1 MCHSGDADGLGHIRK
16 KELQNSAKHLGLR
29 SESDVFVVDDPS
41 RFPDS
46 MKKHWSDVDISSLL
60 ASAFAPELSAAA
72 ASTNGVAQATRSRRK
87 QNGAATTP
95 SDKKPPLATIDVLLT
110 FDQHGISNHPN
121 HSSLYHGAIQFL
133 RTLMKDKPGFSCPVT
148 LYTLTSTSIFR
159 KYVGVL
165 DAPVSMFVGAL
176 SNILSGFSRS
186 TSAST
191 RKSKD
196 DLASRLL
203 FVSSVAEWIK
213 AQKAM
218 VDCHRSQM
226 VWFRWGWI
234 SLGRYMAVNDLK
246 REKVVF

>member
-1 MCHSGDADGLGHIRK
+1 
-16 KELQNSAKHLGLR
+16 
-29 SESDVFVVDDPS
+29 
-41 RFPDS
+41 
-46 MKKHWSDVDISSLL
+46 
-60 ASAFAPELSAAA
+60 
-72 ASTNGVAQATRSRRK
+72 
-87 QNGAATTP
+87 
-95 SDKKPPLATIDVLLT
+95 
-110 FDQHGISNHPN
+110 
-121 HSSLYHGAIQFL
+121 
-133 RTLMKDKPGFSCPVT
+133 
-148 LYTLTSTSIFR
+148 
-159 KYVGVL
+159 
-165 DAPVSMFVGAL
+165 MFVGAL